1 MQTALNEEQ
10 QLIQASALDWLRER
24 YDLRQREAGLHR
36 DGGNAQAWQAF
47 ADMGWLGLPLPQD
60 CGGLEAGLLECG
72 LLAQALG
79 RHLVVE
85 PWLGCVMQA
94 ARLLAR
100 AGDAAQHARWLPGV
114 VDGSHRLA
122 LAHRERGEQRQT
134 RLLADGDGG
143 WRLHGAKL
151 AVAGAAGAVR
161 WIVPAVDAQG
171 ATRLC
176 LVDPQ
181 ASGVHCDAY
190 DSTDGGRAADL
201 RFEGVAVA
209 AADLLDAAEAGA
221 TLQRSLAEAQ
231 LMALWQGTGTMQAAL
246 AQTVAHVQ
254 QRRQFG
260 QPLAQ
265 FQSVQHRLAEMAVQC
280 AEAQAACE
288 LATLRLAADGG
299 SADAAWCAAHMAGSK
314 VLRAARE
321 VAQGTVQ
328 LHGAMGV
335 CEELAIA
342 PGFRTLLA
350 LEAELGGTAAQGT
363 ALGRLLLADGG
374 FATSAT
380 LGHPEETLA

>member
-1 MQTALNEEQ
+1 MQTTLTEEQ

-24 YDLRQREAGLHR
+24 YDLRQREASLHR

-47 ADMGWLGLPLPQD
+47 AEMGWLGLPLPQD
-60 CGGLEAGLLECG
+60 CGGLEAGLLEAG

-85 PWLGCVMQA
+85 PWLACVMQA

-100 AGDAAQHARWLPGV
+100 AGSAAQCKQWLTGV
-114 VDGSHRLA
+114 IDGSHRLA
-122 LAHRERGEQRQT
+122 LAHRETDEQQPT
-134 RLLADGDGG
+134 RLLGEGDG
-143 WRLHGAKL
+143 WRLHGSKL
-151 AVAGAAGAVR
+151 AVAGAAGALR
-161 WIVPAVDAQG
+161 WIVSAIDAQG

-181 ASGVHCDAY
+181 ASGVHCKAY
-190 DSTDGGRAADL
+190 DSTDGARAADL

-209 AADLLDAAEAGA
+209 AADVLGTADDNDAA
-221 TLQRSLAEAQ
+221 LQHTLAEAQ
-231 LMALWQGTGTMQAAL
+231 VAALWQGTGTMQAAL
-246 AQTVAHVQ
+246 DHTVAHVQ

-265 FQSVQHRLAEMAVQC
+265 FQSVQHRLAEMAVHC

-288 LATLRLAADGG
+288 LATLRL
-299 SADAAWCAAHMAGSK
+299 SADDSNTNAAWRAAHMAGSK

-321 VAQGTVQ
+321 VAQGSVQ

-342 PGFRTLLA
+342 PGFRALLA
-350 LEAELGGTAAQGT
+350 LEAALGGAAAQGT
-363 ALGRLLLADGG
+363 SLGHALLADGG